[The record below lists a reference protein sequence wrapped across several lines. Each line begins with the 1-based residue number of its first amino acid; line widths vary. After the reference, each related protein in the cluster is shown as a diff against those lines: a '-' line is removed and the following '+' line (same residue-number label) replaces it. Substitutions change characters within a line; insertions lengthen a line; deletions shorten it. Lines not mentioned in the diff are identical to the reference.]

1 MVKLSKI
8 QVQAIISK
16 LGREYNSLRNKLI
29 AEDTQNYTPSAN
41 YNKLSKLVKERDKLR
56 EATDKISSEIL
67 NLAQSIGLKDV
78 YNYTKG
84 EVLLSKLKTHEIE
97 SRYSTINLDAALDEL
112 IIGSVEDDFNV
123 DNFIEQYLEEIRN
136 G

>member
-16 LGREYNSLRNKLI
+16 LGREYNSLRSKLI
-29 AEDTQNYTPSAN
+29 AEDTQNYTPSDN
-41 YNKLSKLVKERDKLR
+41 YIKFSKLIKERDKLR
-56 EATDKISSEIL
+56 EAADELANKVS
-67 NLAQSIGLKDV
+67 NLAQSIGLKNV
-78 YNYTKG
+78 YNYTK
-84 EVLLSKLKTHEIE
+84 EEEILSKLKTHEIE
-97 SRYSTINLDAALDEL
+97 SKYSTINLDAALDEL
-112 IIGSVEDDFNV
+112 IIGSVEDDFSV